1 MLAAQA
7 IYTTVAGV
15 LAGLRHDRRLA
26 RSAGN
31 ALVAALGCAV
41 VAVAALEYALLTHD
55 FSLVQVVDH
64 TSRGLPL
71 VYTITSLWASQPGSL
86 LLWLT
91 VLAACGALVT
101 YQNRNRNR
109 ELMPWVTAVIG
120 GVMVFFA
127 SMTAFVSSP
136 FEKVSGATPT
146 AGLGLDP
153 SLQNPYMAIHPPML
167 YLGYVSCAVPFA
179 FAMAALVTGRTT
191 PDGCCPCAAGR

>member
-1 MLAAQA
+1 M
-7 IYTTVAGV
+7 
-15 LAGLRHDRRLA
+15 AGLRHDRRLA

-31 ALVAALGCAV
+31 ALVAALACAV

-91 VLAACGALVT
+91 VLTACGALVT

-146 AGLGLDP
+146 AGLGPRSVAAEPLHGDP
-153 SLQNPYMAIHPPML
+153 PADALSRLRVVCDAVCLRDGGAGHRAVPML
-167 YLGYVSCAVPFA
+167 A
-179 FAMAALVTGRTT
+179 
-191 PDGCCPCAAGR
+191 GCCPCAVGR